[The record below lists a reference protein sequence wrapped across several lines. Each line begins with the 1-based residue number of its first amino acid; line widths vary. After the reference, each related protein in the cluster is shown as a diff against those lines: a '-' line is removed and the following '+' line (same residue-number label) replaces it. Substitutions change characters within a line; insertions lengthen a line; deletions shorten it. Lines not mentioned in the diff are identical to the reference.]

1 MPHGAGPGG
10 AAATIRPMDIQQP
23 TPLLGGLSP
32 AQFMRRHW
40 QKKPLLV
47 RQAWPGVRSP
57 IERGALF
64 DLAGAEG
71 VESRLLTAF
80 DGGWKL
86 RHGPF
91 SRRQLPPVKKPHWTL
106 LLQGLDLHWQPAH
119 AMLQAFRFVPA
130 ARLDDLMISYASDGG
145 GVGPHLD
152 SYDVFLLQVQGRR
165 RWRIGPVA
173 DRTLK
178 PGLPVRILANFQPT
192 EEWLLEPGDMLYLP
206 PLWGHDGVAEGE
218 CMTCSVGFR
227 AAAASTLAQ
236 ELLHQI
242 ADGLE
247 PPDAGDALYRDAGQ
261 AATSTPGRMPEGLR
275 QFAAAA
281 LQRALRDPLALD
293 HALGQLMSEPKPQ
306 VWFAAG
312 STLEVG
318 SGLVLDRR
326 SRMLYDDHHVF
337 INGEAFVASG
347 RDARLMQRL
356 ADQRQLLA
364 SEVARLSPAAHA
376 LVADWADA
384 GWLHGSD

>member
-1 MPHGAGPGG
+1 
-10 AAATIRPMDIQQP
+10 MDITAP
-23 TPLLGGLSP
+23 LPLLGGLSP
-32 AQFMRRHW
+32 AQFMRRQW

-47 RQAWPGVRSP
+47 RQAVPGITPPIDRS
-57 IERGALF
+57 ALF
-64 DLAGAEG
+64 DLAGGEG
-71 VESRLLTAF
+71 VECRLLSRF
-80 DGGWKL
+80 DGDWRL

-91 SRRQLPPVKKPHWTL
+91 ARRALPPIKKPDWTL
-106 LLQGLDLHWQPAH
+106 LVQGLDLHWPAAH
-119 AMLQAFRFVPA
+119 ALLQAFRFVPE
-130 ARLDDLMISYASDGG
+130 ARLDDLMISWASDGG

-152 SYDVFLLQVQGRR
+152 SYDVFLLQVQGKR

-173 DRTLK
+173 DRSLVS
-178 PGLPVRILANFQPT
+178 GLPVRILANFQAT

-247 PPDAGDALYRDAGQ
+247 PPETGDVLYHDATQ

-275 QFAAAA
+275 QFAATA

-306 VWFAAG
+306 VWFQAG
-312 STLEVG
+312 SPLDAGNGV
-318 SGLVLDRR
+318 VLDRR

-337 INGEAFVASG
+337 INGEAFVAGG
-347 RDARLMQRL
+347 RDAKLMQRL

-376 LVADWADA
+376 LVNDWADA

>member
-1 MPHGAGPGG
+1 
-10 AAATIRPMDIQQP
+10 MDTTAP
-23 TPLLGGLSP
+23 LPLLGGLSP

-47 RQAWPGVRSP
+47 RQAVPGISPPIDRS
-57 IERGALF
+57 ALF
-64 DLAGAEG
+64 DLAGGEG
-71 VESRLLTAF
+71 VECRLLTRF
-80 DGGWKL
+80 DGDWRL

-91 SRRQLPPVKKPHWTL
+91 ARRALPPLKKPDWTL
-106 LLQGLDLHWQPAH
+106 LVQGLDLHWPAAH
-119 AMLQAFRFVPA
+119 ALLQAFRFVPD
-130 ARLDDLMISYASDGG
+130 ARLDDVMVSWASDGG

-152 SYDVFLLQVQGRR
+152 SYDVFLLQVQGKR

-173 DRTLK
+173 DRCLM

-206 PLWGHDGVAEGE
+206 PLWGHDGVAKGE

-227 AAAASTLAQ
+227 AAAASTLTQ

-247 PPDAGDALYRDAGQ
+247 PPEAGDTLYRDAGQ
-261 AATSTPGRMPEGLR
+261 AATSTPGRMPAGLR
-275 QFAAAA
+275 QFAATA
-281 LQRALRDPLALD
+281 LQRALRDPRALD

-306 VWFAAG
+306 VWFEAG
-312 STLEVG
+312 GPLEAG

-347 RDARLMQRL
+347 RDAKLMQRL
-356 ADQRQLLA
+356 ADHRQLLA
-364 SEVARLSPAAHA
+364 SDVARLSPAAHT

-384 GWLHGSD
+384 GWLHGLD